1 MLQQLKLHRRH
12 SQRDLA
18 IKEKEHID
26 PVALRRGLQQTIQND
41 MNKFAAEQA
50 LNANDASYKK
60 ISRLYCSPEYS

>member
-18 IKEKEHID
+18 MKKKEYID
-26 PVALRRGLQQTIQND
+26 PVALRRGLQQTIQHD

-50 LNANDASYKK
+50 LGANDASYKE
-60 ISRLYCSPEYS
+60 ISHPYC